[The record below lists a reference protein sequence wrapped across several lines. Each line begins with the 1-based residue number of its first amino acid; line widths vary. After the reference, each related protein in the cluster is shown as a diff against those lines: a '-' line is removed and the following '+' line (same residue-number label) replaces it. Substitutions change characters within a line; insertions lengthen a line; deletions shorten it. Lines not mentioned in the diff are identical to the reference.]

1 MDKLVNL
8 DRRVIYAVILLSVLV
23 PLWFPLGL
31 PIAPTPS
38 TKAAFEAVEKLP
50 EGALIL
56 MSADYGPSTKVE
68 LHPVV
73 LATFDQ
79 AMRQNKKVAFMALYP
94 EGQALSN
101 EAIAT
106 MSKKYPNKKYG
117 VDFVNLGYKAGNEA
131 PLVSM
136 GLDFR
141 GQFPADSKGTPLSDI
156 PMLSRVTRLSQ
167 FDLVAS
173 YSAGYPG
180 ALEHIRTTATQ
191 YGRPLVVVATA
202 VMTPQYFPYYESKQV
217 VGLVGGLRGAAEYEN
232 LCGFEGT
239 AVPGMDAQS
248 IAHFTIA
255 GLIVFSN
262 VMSLIAWWRKRQ
274 EAAE

>member
-1 MDKLVNL
+1 
-8 DRRVIYAVILLSVLV
+8 
-23 PLWFPLGL
+23 
-31 PIAPTPS
+31 
-38 TKAAFEAVEKLP
+38 
-50 EGALIL
+50 
-56 MSADYGPSTKVE
+56 
-68 LHPVV
+68 
-73 LATFDQ
+73 
-79 AMRQNKKVAFMALYP
+79 
-94 EGQALSN
+94 
-101 EAIAT
+101 
-106 MSKKYPNKKYG
+106 
-117 VDFVNLGYKAGNEA
+117 
-131 PLVSM
+131 
-136 GLDFR
+136 
-141 GQFPADSKGTPLSDI
+141 
-156 PMLSRVTRLSQ
+156 MLSRVTRLSQ

-191 YGRPLVVVATA
+191 YKRPLVVVATA

-262 VMSLIAWWRKRQ
+262 LMSLLAWWRKRK
-274 EAAE
+274 EAAEA